1 MRPTRTQTLTEKGR
15 ELLERNLRGKCN
27 AALRSANT
35 IANKLNPLLE
45 SADVS
50 DVSLVRRY
58 KDELELC
65 IIQIISTHDDFQAK
79 FAGDLET
86 LAQFSLW
93 FQPRFEVLQKLFY
106 FTRDW
111 LAKNTKCDADDN
123 VRPEDS
129 VSQVASVEDNFT
141 GRSSV
146 HRSRSGSHSTR
157 KSCASSSSIKSARI
171 RESLKKVSLLAEAN
185 SLSKKQDLLRK
196 ELELSLEKESLEL
209 STKLAIA
216 TAKEEVLLD
225 FSVENS
231 VVTTSQLDKKTS
243 DAKFKMV
250 TDHIGQ
256 AGVEFVH
263 PTTDSVCPVKIE
275 MDSCTRQASL
285 PENSETRRVEF
296 AERKVDFG
304 RPNLNFSSGQ
314 TVVKSASTPVDGLV
328 EKQDEDQVCSPLLV
342 HNAAVSAAAGD
353 LNTTDFSR
361 YETRSRVSVS
371 PDQVC
376 MKSGSSNATHTFSTP
391 VTMTHKLNP
400 CIPAFV
406 PQETRHFHK
415 HNFDAASSA
424 EINGAGRLTT
434 HQHMPHKDF
443 HSYMPV
449 KHSYGHSSDAVV
461 GHSGGHSGAG
471 GYIAPDSQFG
481 VVLDRLSDVLADSR
495 NRLPEVVIP
504 KFSGDPLDFASF
516 VRSFDSRIASRT
528 SDEGERLYYLEQFTV
543 GTAREIVRS
552 CMHMPLELAYQ
563 EARRRLER
571 RFGDKFLL
579 SQAYIRKL
587 ESWSA
592 IRNDDVK
599 RLDEFTTFLIG
610 CSNAMTCSDAIRE
623 LDYPSSL
630 RLVVSKLPSYLQ
642 ERWTRLADKILYL
655 EGDVVTFSRL
665 VSFLE
670 DETRIKL
677 NPVFGK
683 AVLGSLSHTKGPAKK
698 STSVSSS
705 GKKSTSVAAVVKQET
720 SVSGP
725 NSGSPPCL
733 FCSLQHPFERCRR
746 FQKILHKAK
755 ISFLMQ
761 NKLCFDCLGKDHLKS
776 QCSKKVTCDVCKG
789 PHNTLLHRPAGKTNV
804 EGQVG
809 VASGGAS
816 STGKTSVEG
825 QSGVTSG
832 GALPQKVSVSESVNV
847 TGNSSHVPVTNA
859 GIKTTH
865 CHDTMPIVPVK
876 LKLTCND
883 TEIYTHALLD
893 SGSSDTLIT
902 EETMTRL
909 GAGGKRVTI
918 NLTTVN
924 GDSPSRCY
932 AVSGLEVCG
941 LKESSFVP
949 LPVVYSQESL
959 PVSRDQ
965 IPSRHDVDRWDYLS
979 HIDIPS
985 LDADI
990 GILIGNNVPRAVEP
1004 WEVINSEGDGPYAVR
1019 TLLGWCVNGPLRGVA
1034 ASLSDDKIPAVS
1046 VNRLQI
1052 SCLEDQVQRYF
1063 DMDFSDHQIFS
1074 DEKALSVED
1083 QQFLSLMEQQTTLH
1097 QGHYEICLPLRDSSV
1112 PFPNNRPLA
1121 LQRMKSLEK
1130 KFRASDIFK
1139 RKYVSF
1145 VDDLFVKGHA
1155 SEVSVDEVHRDDG
1168 FLWYLPHHGVIHPRK
1183 NKMRVVLDASARFA
1197 GVSLNDRLLP
1207 GPDLSSSLIGVLVRF
1222 RQERVA
1228 FMADLECMFY
1238 QVRVPVSQRD
1248 LLRFLWW
1255 PQGDVSKD
1263 LVECRMHTHIFGAS
1277 SSPAVAKYALRK
1289 TASDNAEN
1297 FSPEALMTVKR
1308 CFYVDDCLK
1317 SVSCVEE
1324 GIVLA
1329 EELRKLTQ
1337 KGGFRLTQWVSNS
1350 RHVLDSIPASERAKN
1365 VKEVDLSCE
1374 ELPSERALGVLWAV
1388 ESDVFG
1394 FHVNVPEKPATRR
1407 GILSVVSS
1415 VYDPLGMAAPV
1426 TLNGKMIVQD
1436 LCRLKLGWD
1445 DCIPD
1450 DVSTRWQQWLQ
1461 TLPCLNDFV
1470 ISRCYVPEDFG
1481 VLFSVELH
1489 HFADA
1494 CEFGYGCISYL
1505 RFTNQLGQVYCTFA
1519 FGKSRVAP
1527 LKQMTIPRMELVAA
1541 VLAARVDVQL
1551 RNELD
1556 FTLGDSHFW
1565 SDSTSVLGYVKN
1577 ERARFNIFVANRVAV
1592 IRENTS
1598 PAQWHYVPS
1607 GLNPADDASRGLDG
1621 EAILQCDRW
1630 KNGPRFLWN
1639 SEEEWPVQ
1647 PDCYGVNDND
1657 PEVKVT
1663 ICASRQRKTCDII
1676 SRILSFFSDW
1686 RRLLRFVAFLKRAV
1700 RDFRRSSQ
1708 DGSVQL
1714 DGVRDSHVCV
1724 KDLDD
1729 AELIVIQWIQ
1739 QLAFPDEIDKLESN
1753 ERSSLPK
1760 GSRLASLNP
1769 IMVDGILRVGGR
1781 IRNAPVPEDLRYP
1794 AILPADSPVST
1805 LLVQNIHEEVG
1816 HGGRQQVLSRLREKF
1831 WIIGGNALTRR
1842 VLKSCV
1848 FCRRNFGRPLQQK
1861 MADLPPDRVKPDQPP
1876 FTSTGV
1882 DYFGPIVV
1890 KRGRSLVKRYGVLFT
1905 CLASRAVHLEMAA
1918 SLDIDAFINALRR
1931 FVARRGQVRVMRSDN
1946 GTNLVGGERELREA
1960 IQDWNTYRIE
1970 TFLQQKN
1977 ITWLFNA
1984 PGASH
1989 HGGSWERL
1997 IRSSRRIM
2005 VGLLKEQTLS
2015 DDGLATLLAEV
2026 EAILNG
2032 RPLTRCSSDPNDLSC
2047 LTPNHLLLLKCDQAL
2062 PPGIFTESDNYVRR
2076 RWRQVQY
2083 LSDQFWKRW
2092 VREYL
2097 VLLQERQKWFFPS
2110 RNVQVDDVVLV
2121 VDSSAPRGSWVLG
2134 RVTEVYPDKNGLV
2147 RNVSI
2152 RTKSSTLVR
2161 PIAKLVMVL
2170 ECDE

>member
-1 MRPTRTQTLTEKGR
+1 
-15 ELLERNLRGKCN
+15 
-27 AALRSANT
+27 
-35 IANKLNPLLE
+35 
-45 SADVS
+45 
-50 DVSLVRRY
+50 
-58 KDELELC
+58 
-65 IIQIISTHDDFQAK
+65 
-79 FAGDLET
+79 
-86 LAQFSLW
+86 
-93 FQPRFEVLQKLFY
+93 
-106 FTRDW
+106 
-111 LAKNTKCDADDN
+111 
-123 VRPEDS
+123 
-129 VSQVASVEDNFT
+129 
-141 GRSSV
+141 
-146 HRSRSGSHSTR
+146 
-157 KSCASSSSIKSARI
+157 
-171 RESLKKVSLLAEAN
+171 
-185 SLSKKQDLLRK
+185 
-196 ELELSLEKESLEL
+196 
-209 STKLAIA
+209 
-216 TAKEEVLLD
+216 
-225 FSVENS
+225 
-231 VVTTSQLDKKTS
+231 
-243 DAKFKMV
+243 MV

-304 RPNLNFSSGQ
+304 RPNLNFSSAQ

-342 HNAAVSAAAGD
+342 PNAAVSAAAGD

-391 VTMTHKLNP
+391 LTMTHKLNP
-400 CIPAFV
+400 CIPVFV

-776 QCSKKVTCDVCKG
+776 QCSKKVACDVCKG

-809 VASGGAS
+809 VASGVAS

-847 TGNSSHVPVTNA
+847 TGNSAHVPVTNA

-865 CHDTMPIVPVK
+865 CHDIMPIVPVK

-883 TEIYTHALLD
+883 TEIYTHVLLD

-965 IPSRHDVDRWDYLS
+965 IPSQHDVDRWDYLS

-1004 WEVINSEGDGPYAVR
+1004 WEVINSESDGPYAVR

-1034 ASLSDDKIPAVS
+1034 AGLNDDKIPAVS

-1083 QQFLSLMEQQTTLH
+1083 QQFFSLMEQQTTLH

-1183 NKMRVVLDASARFA
+1183 NKLRVVLDASARFA

-1207 GPDLSSSLIGVLVRF
+1207 GPDLSSSLIGVLVCF

-1248 LLRFLWW
+1248 LLRFLWG

-1263 LVECRMHTHIFGAS
+1263 MVECQMHTHIFGAS

-1324 GIVLA
+1324 CIVLA
-1329 EELRKLTQ
+1329 EEGFASWLRRVDSGWRSGSATVDMSWTPFQHQRERKTWRRWIWVVRNFHLKGPWVSCGQWSQTCLVFMWTSRKSLLHDEVFFPLFPRCTTPLEWQPQLLWMERWLFRICAVWSWAGMIVFQMMSAPDGSSGCKLCPVWMILWSRDVMFQRILECCFRWSFIISLMRVSLVTDAYLTCASQTSLGRCIVPSLLASHVLLHWSKWLSLGWSWLLQFSQLELMSNSGMNLTWLWATATFGQTVPLCWVMWKMKGPDLTSLLQTGWPWLEKIHHLLNGIMCHLVLTQ
-1337 KGGFRLTQWVSNS
+1337 QT
-1350 RHVLDSIPASERAKN
+1350 
-1365 VKEVDLSCE
+1365 
-1374 ELPSERALGVLWAV
+1374 
-1388 ESDVFG
+1388 
-1394 FHVNVPEKPATRR
+1394 
-1407 GILSVVSS
+1407 
-1415 VYDPLGMAAPV
+1415 
-1426 TLNGKMIVQD
+1426 
-1436 LCRLKLGWD
+1436 
-1445 DCIPD
+1445 
-1450 DVSTRWQQWLQ
+1450 
-1461 TLPCLNDFV
+1461 TLPEVWMERPFFNV
-1470 ISRCYVPEDFG
+1470 TGGRMG
-1481 VLFSVELH
+1481 
-1489 HFADA
+1489 
-1494 CEFGYGCISYL
+1494 
-1505 RFTNQLGQVYCTFA
+1505 LGFC
-1519 FGKSRVAP
+1519 G
-1527 LKQMTIPRMELVAA
+1527 IPRKSGQCNQIVMVLMTTILRSKWPYVLLVEGK
-1541 VLAARVDVQL
+1541 RV
-1551 RNELD
+1551 
-1556 FTLGDSHFW
+1556 
-1565 SDSTSVLGYVKN
+1565 TS
-1577 ERARFNIFVANRVAV
+1577 F
-1592 IRENTS
+1592 
-1598 PAQWHYVPS
+1598 
-1607 GLNPADDASRGLDG
+1607 
-1621 EAILQCDRW
+1621 
-1630 KNGPRFLWN
+1630 
-1639 SEEEWPVQ
+1639 
-1647 PDCYGVNDND
+1647 
-1657 PEVKVT
+1657 PEF
-1663 ICASRQRKTCDII
+1663 C
-1676 SRILSFFSDW
+1676 
-1686 RRLLRFVAFLKRAV
+1686 
-1700 RDFRRSSQ
+1700 RSSQ
-1708 DGSVQL
+1708 IGDVCWDLWHSWSGQWEISV
-1714 DGVRDSHVCV
+1714 
-1724 KDLDD
+1724 
-1729 AELIVIQWIQ
+1729 
-1739 QLAFPDEIDKLESN
+1739 
-1753 ERSSLPK
+1753 
-1760 GSRLASLNP
+1760 
-1769 IMVDGILRVGGR
+1769 
-1781 IRNAPVPEDLRYP
+1781 
-1794 AILPADSPVST
+1794 
-1805 LLVQNIHEEVG
+1805 VQ
-1816 HGGRQQVLSRLREKF
+1816 
-1831 WIIGGNALTRR
+1831 A
-1842 VLKSCV
+1842 
-1848 FCRRNFGRPLQQK
+1848 K
-1861 MADLPPDRVKPDQPP
+1861 M
-1876 FTSTGV
+1876 
-1882 DYFGPIVV
+1882 
-1890 KRGRSLVKRYGVLFT
+1890 VLFNWMVSEILM
-1905 CLASRAVHLEMAA
+1905 CVSKILMMQSWLWF
-1918 SLDIDAFINALRR
+1918 SGFSN
-1931 FVARRGQVRVMRSDN
+1931 
-1946 GTNLVGGERELREA
+1946 
-1960 IQDWNTYRIE
+1960 
-1970 TFLQQKN
+1970 
-1977 ITWLFNA
+1977 WLFLM
-1984 PGASH
+1984 
-1989 HGGSWERL
+1989 RL
-1997 IRSSRRIM
+1997 TS
-2005 VGLLKEQTLS
+2005 
-2015 DDGLATLLAEV
+2015 
-2026 EAILNG
+2026 
-2032 RPLTRCSSDPNDLSC
+2032 
-2047 LTPNHLLLLKCDQAL
+2047 
-2062 PPGIFTESDNYVRR
+2062 
-2076 RWRQVQY
+2076 
-2083 LSDQFWKRW
+2083 
-2092 VREYL
+2092 
-2097 VLLQERQKWFFPS
+2097 
-2110 RNVQVDDVVLV
+2110 
-2121 VDSSAPRGSWVLG
+2121 
-2134 RVTEVYPDKNGLV
+2134 
-2147 RNVSI
+2147 
-2152 RTKSSTLVR
+2152 
-2161 PIAKLVMVL
+2161 
-2170 ECDE
+2170 